1 MSDMDLFSQ
10 FFVAEQLGKT
20 MAEMENMSMSEFS
33 YWIAYFKIQN
43 EKHKK

>member
-1 MSDMDLFSQ
+1 MGLFSR

-20 MAEMENMSMSEFS
+20 MEEIANMSMSELN

-43 EKHKK
+43 EKNKK

>member
-1 MSDMDLFSQ
+1 MNLFSQ

-20 MAEMENMSMSEFS
+20 MAEMGEMTMSEFS

-43 EKHKK
+43 EKFKK

>member
-1 MSDMDLFSQ
+1 MDLFSQ
-10 FFVAEQLGKT
+10 FFVAEQLKKT
-20 MAEMENMSMSEFS
+20 IAEMASMTVSEFS